1 MAKSSPEASR
11 PARVGGTQPD
21 ARPTR
26 WLLLI
31 HQLPAQPSN
40 LRVRTWRRLQQ
51 LGALAAKQGIYV
63 LPDSPAARE
72 DFEWLKTEI
81 EGAGGEARIFSA
93 NSVDAWSDDA
103 LIEEF
108 RRSRQQAYEE
118 LARQA
123 EAVLRRAA
131 VRGRRSKGVLPRRAA
146 QRLRERLAAVE
157 RIDFFAS
164 AGRDRVVS
172 LLSAIEEQGRTSRRT
187 GDAPESRTPSSY
199 TARLW
204 VTRPRPGVDRMASA
218 WLIGRFIDRE
228 ARFDFVADRAAA
240 PRDAVPFDMFGV
252 ELTHRGDLCTFEVL
266 CDTFGLRDPALVR
279 IAGIVHDLDLKDDR
293 FKPPEAST
301 VATII
306 DGLRRAHE
314 HDNTLLAD
322 GITLFEAL
330 YRAFAESS
338 RLAGPRAVAKHPRPS
353 RRRRATDGRRRSA
366 DGG

>member
-1 MAKSSPEASR
+1 MAKSSHEASLDRRVAGAQPNAR
-11 PARVGGTQPD
+11 PA
-21 ARPTR
+21 R

-108 RRSRQQAYEE
+108 RRSRQHAYEN
-118 LARQA
+118 LAREA
-123 EAVLRRAA
+123 EALLRRAA
-131 VRGRRSKGVLPRRAA
+131 VRGRHSKGVPPRRAA
-146 QRLRERLAAVE
+146 QRLRQRLAAVE

-172 LLSAIEEQGRTSRRT
+172 LLSAIDEQGRTSRRA
-187 GDAPESRTPSSY
+187 GDAGQSGAPSSY

-204 VTRPRPGVDRMASA
+204 VTRPRPGVDRMSSA
-218 WLIGRFIDRE
+218 WFIRRFIDHE

-240 PRDAVPFDMFGV
+240 PRDGVPFDMFGV
-252 ELTHRGDLCTFEVL
+252 EFTHRADLCTFEVL

-293 FKPPEAST
+293 FKPPEAPT
-301 VATII
+301 VAMII
-306 DGLRRAHE
+306 DGLRMADADDHV
-314 HDNTLLAD
+314 LLAN

-330 YRAFAESS
+330 YRTFAEAS
-338 RLAGPRAVAKHPRPS
+338 RLAGPRAVAKQPRRS
-353 RRRRATDGRRRSA
+353 RRMRTTERS
-366 DGG
+366 